1 MKKLFSAI
9 LSAALVFSTVAGA
22 AAMDISLTAKSYN
35 VKSETKAD
43 NVFVTEDFS
52 SYNVGDNLIVKNDE
66 DKVGFTNTDKFTVV
80 NTKSNAYTIDSFIGF
95 VSDPTGSNNGN
106 VLKLQADN
114 GSFFPVVRYDG
125 GIGTPQ
131 DRSKKLSVR
140 ASIFIDKDTA
150 KGLFV
155 GEDYNDSTHT
165 PKWSRL
171 DAETIGFMSV
181 WAYPWNAGQRQSAIG
196 TLAFDNTK
204 VKNGSYTFDGKTI
217 PAYINAPNTK
227 SGNPSYDSTQ
237 NTAKH
242 LADVTLP
249 VGEWFDV
256 EFVYDLPKAVD
267 NTSANGS
274 VPMTVYI
281 AGKQVYSD
289 TVIIPK
295 KQDDNN
301 FYNVYRGVAFSPNA
315 YINADNKGETKPIMY
330 VDNIQAKYFS
340 EKFASEDFSTYDVSE
355 NLLTDAYDIAAY
367 SADILGGKFRIN
379 KTYTNT
385 GKQVGFKA
393 TNAVK
398 VSKDPVDASNKVL
411 ALTSST
417 DSTFPI
423 VNYVNKIGTSHESG
437 KSLAVSANLYF
448 DASTA
453 KGYNLSADNESRTD
467 DFNQTGWHLVDNTNM
482 GFMSVYAQDG
492 TKWSNRSTAIGT
504 LAFNTGASWNGE
516 GNIPAYINFP
526 NTENR
531 PNVGDGSNT
540 GYHTKE
546 VTLPTGKWFE
556 VKFVYDLNAKIA
568 AASSNGS
575 VPVCVYI
582 DGEKVYEGTSLIPTN
597 KNFNA
602 TYQGIAFSP
611 NAYISSTNKGSVAP
625 TMYVD
630 NINVDYVNETNNV
643 SFIIANSLEEAK
655 GPMDIIAVAYDA
667 NDVVLEVKYVKGFT
681 LDKSAELGKSI
692 SFSDNVGDVKT
703 VRLFAWDSLENM
715 TPYAESATVSK

>member
-9 LSAALVFSTVAGA
+9 LSTALVFSTVAGA

-52 SYNVGDNLIVKNDE
+52 SYKVGDNLIVKNDE

-80 NTKSNAYTIDSFIGF
+80 NTKGNAYTIDSFIGF

-131 DRSKKLSVR
+131 DRSKKLSVK
-140 ASIFIDKDTA
+140 ASLFIDKDTA

-227 SGNPSYDSTQ
+227 SGNASYDSTQ
-237 NTAKH
+237 NTAQH

-330 VDNIQAKYFS
+330 VDNIQTKYFS
-340 EKFASEDFSTYDVSE
+340 EKLVDEDFSNGYTLNTNFNTEKNKSDDSNFTIRVPFGNSG
-355 NLLTDAYDIAAY
+355 AACSDY
-367 SADILGGKFRIN
+367 STSNSISIVNEAQE
-379 KTYTNT
+379 T
-385 GKQVGFKA
+385 
-393 TNAVK
+393 
-398 VSKDPVDASNKVL
+398 NKVL
-411 ALTSST
+411 KLTSST
-417 DSTFPI
+417 DSIFP
-423 VNYVNKIGTSHESG
+423 VVSYVPSKGTEHQKNKQLVV
-437 KSLAVSANLYF
+437 KANLFF
-448 DASTA
+448 DKDTVA
-453 KGYNLSADNESRTD
+453 GYKLNPDPDGSPWRFYDKS
-467 DFNQTGWHLVDNTNM
+467 NM
-482 GFMSVYAQDG
+482 GFVSVFG
-492 TKWSNRSTAIGT
+492 TYSDWSNRSYAMTTIAYDT
-504 LAFNTGASWNGE
+504 SKSSDWTDYSY
-516 GNIPAYINFP
+516 IPAYINAP
-526 NTENR
+526 NTK
-531 PNVGDGSNT
+531 GSNQKPYLDSVNT
-540 GYHTKE
+540 GKHLKD
-546 VTLPTGKWFE
+546 VTLPTDRWFE
-556 VKFVYDLNAKIA
+556 VKFVYDLPA
-568 AASSNGS
+568 ATDNTTDNGT
-575 VPVCVYI
+575 VPFTVYI
-582 DGEKVYEGTSLIPTN
+582 DGTEAYTGDAILPKGSSFATS
-597 KNFNA
+597 
-602 TYQGIAFSP
+602 YQGIAFSP
-611 NAYISSTNKGSVAP
+611 NAYMADDNKGSVNP

-681 LDKSAELGKSI
+681 LDKSAKLGKSI
-692 SFSDNVGDVKT
+692 SFSDNVGDVET

-715 TPYAESATVSK
+715 TPYAESATVNK